1 MRVTRPSASRFA
13 SLRRAGLRVL
23 VALGAVCLLVT
34 VPLRAAG
41 PPGQVADPHA
51 APAAIAPAPDAS
63 APSGQ
68 APADPTAHTTSPQ
81 EHAVPPAAGHAAP
94 GDHAATDSHGAE
106 HGESIWV
113 TASRLANFALLAGG
127 LWYLLRKPARNY
139 LDARGEEIR
148 DGLVRA
154 AEMRDT
160 AARQLSEIK
169 VKMAALPGELE
180 ALKARG
186 AAETAAE
193 QARIAQQAEAERQRL
208 IEHARRDMDLQ
219 VQAARRDLTRHAAA
233 LAVEVA
239 ERHIAATIT
248 DEDHRHLVVQYVGQ
262 MTGTRAQGGR
272 QA

>member
-1 MRVTRPSASRFA
+1 LCRT
-13 SLRRAGLRVL
+13 GLWVL
-23 VALGAVCLLVT
+23 VVLGAVGLLVT
-34 VPLRAAG
+34 APLRAAD
-41 PPGQVADPHA
+41 PPGQAADPHA
-51 APAAIAPAPDAS
+51 APAAIAPAPDPA
-63 APSGQ
+63 APAGQ
-68 APADPTAHTTSPQ
+68 APADADPPAHSAPPQ
-81 EHAVPPAAGHAAP
+81 EHAALPAAGHAAP
-94 GDHAATDSHGAE
+94 GDHAATDGHGAE
-106 HGESIWV
+106 HGESPWV

-127 LWYLLRKPARNY
+127 LWYLLRKPARSY
-139 LDARGEEIR
+139 LEARGEEIR
-148 DGLVRA
+148 GGLVSA

-160 AARQLSEIK
+160 AAKQLSLIQ

-186 AAETAAE
+186 SAETAAE
-193 QARIAQQAEAERQRL
+193 QARIEQQAEAERQRL

-239 ERHIAATIT
+239 ERRIAATIT
-248 DEDHRHLVVQYVGQ
+248 DEDQRRLVVQYVDQ